1 MPLHEEVFIQVNF
14 QKRASKRCFYRDH
27 LQISASV
34 SQHQHCRW
42 NRHWH
47 QLLQKIIFVFRMFFF
62 LGRIF
67 IFFLVLSYDISTI
80 LLEIIISLGF
90 PFHPFKGVHCCSRKR
105 LFELSEAHVHQW
117 FEKITAPKIFA
128 YFAYFSAKPSRVELC
143 LSAFAGPPGN
153 FPKSSLEQLFCRDPD
168 SLWFCKKKLHI
179 RRYLRNFPEFLKH
192 ARSC

>member
-1 MPLHEEVFIQVNF
+1 MFLSRPFTNIGIG
-14 QKRASKRCFYRDH
+14 
-27 LQISASV
+27 ISASAL
-34 SQHQHCRW
+34 SLESALASASAKNYFC
-42 NRHWH
+42 
-47 QLLQKIIFVFRMFFF
+47 LQNVFF

-80 LLEIIISLGF
+80 LLEIIISLGL

-168 SLWFCKKKLHI
+168 SL
-179 RRYLRNFPEFLKH
+179 
-192 ARSC
+192 